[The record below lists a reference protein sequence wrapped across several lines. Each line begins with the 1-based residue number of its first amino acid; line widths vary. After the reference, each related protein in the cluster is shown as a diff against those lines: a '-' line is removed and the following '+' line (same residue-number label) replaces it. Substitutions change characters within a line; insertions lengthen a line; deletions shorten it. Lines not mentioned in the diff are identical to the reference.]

1 MWWQRKGTIEY
12 YYIIN
17 CICVLYVFHKF
28 MFIVISYTLPLS
40 LFRFIIL
47 NEFYPK
53 NVAVITQVTTL
64 LTKGGVYIIIFRVL
78 LYFLSHTF
86 LMFFF
91 LLCRPSFFLP
101 LPSSSFSSLVNKI
114 RWEGQIKKS
123 KNRKKKINSEMRY

>member
-1 MWWQRKGTIEY
+1 
-12 YYIIN
+12 
-17 CICVLYVFHKF
+17 

-86 LMFFF
+86 LMFFLFVSPFF
-91 LLCRPSFFLP
+91 LSFFLP
-101 LPSSSFSSLVNKI
+101 LPLPFPL
-114 RWEGQIKKS
+114 WLIKSDEKDKS
-123 KNRKKKINSEMRY
+123 KNQKIEKKKLIAR